1 MWRVHAVADNPRY
14 WAHQQTQ
21 QPNLD
26 SWSRIDSETD
36 PLAKTRLPVPS
47 DTKPLLAALSGE
59 AAETPPIWLMRQ
71 AGRHLPEYRS
81 LRRRASSFLDFCYTP
96 ELAVEATLQP
106 VRRYALD
113 AAIVF
118 SDILVVPDALGQKVW
133 FEDGKGPRL
142 EPTVGAGTI
151 DRLDPTRLVERL
163 RPVYETIAGVREGL
177 PAGTALV
184 GFAGAPWTI
193 ATYMIE
199 GGTSRNHEQAR
210 MLAYTAPADVD
221 RLIAILTAAVAEHLI
236 AQIRAGAEAVQI
248 FDSWAGSLPATHR
261 ERYSL
266 RPIAMIAARIQ
277 RDCPD
282 VPVIAFPRGVGS
294 AYSDYAALP
303 GIAAVSI
310 DQSVDPGWA
319 ATAVQ
324 PKAAV
329 QGNLDPLVLATGGRA
344 MEEATDAILSAL
356 GGGPFIFNL
365 GHGVLPETP
374 PEHVAALIAQ
384 VRRNLS

>member
-1 MWRVHAVADNPRY
+1 M
-14 WAHQQTQ
+14 
-21 QPNLD
+21 
-26 SWSRIDSETD
+26 
-36 PLAKTRLPVPS
+36 PS
-47 DTKPLLAALSGE
+47 DVKPLLAALSGE
-59 AAETPPIWLMRQ
+59 IAETPPIWLMRQ

-81 LRRRASSFLDFCYTP
+81 LRRQASSFLDFCYTP
-96 ELAVEATLQP
+96 ELAIEATLQP

-133 FEDGKGPRL
+133 FEEGRGPRL
-142 EPTVGAGTI
+142 EPTVAAGNI
-151 DRLDPTRLVERL
+151 GRLDPAGLDERL
-163 RPVYETIAGVREGL
+163 RPVYAAIAGAREGL
-177 PAGTALV
+177 PAGTALI

-199 GGTSRNHEQAR
+199 GGTSRNHERAR
-210 MLAYTAPADVD
+210 MLAYTAPGDVD
-221 RLIAILTAAVAEHLI
+221 RLVAILTEAVADHLI

-266 RPIAMIAARIQ
+266 RPIAEIAARIQ
-277 RDCPD
+277 RDCPG
-282 VPVIAFPRGVGS
+282 VPVIAFPRGAGS
-294 AYSDYAALP
+294 AYADYAALP
-303 GIAAVSI
+303 GIEAVSI

-319 ATAVQ
+319 AAAVQ

-329 QGNLDPLVLATGGRA
+329 QGNLDPMVLAAGGRA
-344 MEEATDAILSAL
+344 MEEAVDGILSAL

-374 PEHVAALIAQ
+374 PEHVAALIDQ
-384 VRRNLS
+384 VRGNLS

>member
-1 MWRVHAVADNPRY
+1 M
-14 WAHQQTQ
+14 
-21 QPNLD
+21 
-26 SWSRIDSETD
+26 
-36 PLAKTRLPVPS
+36 PS
-47 DTKPLLAALSGE
+47 DAKPLLAALSGE
-59 AAETPPIWLMRQ
+59 IAETPPIWLMRQ

-81 LRRRASSFLDFCYTP
+81 LRRQATSFLDFCYTP
-96 ELAVEATLQP
+96 ELAIEATLQP

-118 SDILVVPDALGQKVW
+118 SDILVIPDALGQKVW
-133 FEDGKGPRL
+133 FEEGRGPRL
-142 EPTVGAGTI
+142 EPTVAAGNI
-151 DRLDPTRLVERL
+151 GRLDSTRLGERL
-163 RPVYETIAGVREGL
+163 RPVYTAIAGVREGL
-177 PAGTALV
+177 PAGTALI

-199 GGTSRNHEQAR
+199 GGTSRNHERAR
-210 MLAYTAPADVD
+210 MLAYTAPADLD
-221 RLIAILTAAVAEHLI
+221 RLVALLTAAVADHLI

-266 RPIAMIAARIQ
+266 RPIAEIAARIQ
-277 RDCPD
+277 RDCPG
-282 VPVIAFPRGVGS
+282 VPVIVFPRGAGS
-294 AYSDYAALP
+294 AYADYAALP
-303 GIAAVSI
+303 GIEAVSI

-324 PKAAV
+324 PNAAV
-329 QGNLDPLVLATGGRA
+329 QGNLDPMVLATGGRA
-344 MEEATDAILSAL
+344 MEEAVDGILSAL

-374 PEHVAALIAQ
+374 PEHVAALIAR
-384 VRRNLS
+384 VRGNLP